1 MIKNDFDEIYTL
13 GKKLGEGASG
23 AVYTCTSKKDGK
35 IYAVKISRGDVELL
49 RTSKRTFKI
58 MKGLNYPKIIKAKC
72 LFLN

>member
-1 MIKNDFDEIYTL
+1 LIKNDFDEMYTL

-23 AVYTCTSKKDGK
+23 AVYNCTSKKDGK

-58 MKGLNYPKIIKAKC
+58 MKGLNHPNIIKAKC